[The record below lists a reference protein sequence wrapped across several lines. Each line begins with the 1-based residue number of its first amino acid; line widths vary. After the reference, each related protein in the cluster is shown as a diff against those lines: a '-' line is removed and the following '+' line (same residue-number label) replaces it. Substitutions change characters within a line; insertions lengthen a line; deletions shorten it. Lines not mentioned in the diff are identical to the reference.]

1 MQPVLTES
9 KGCFLSYLCAF
20 RHQKRNQFYVIS
32 SNRAASGDTSCLVC
46 KCNTMNHSHARK
58 HAHIHTLA
66 RQQIIDILASRT
78 HRSQGSRWCLFSLYS
93 ILPSHAPLMGAVSV
107 LICVSCQRA
116 ACLVKSGNRKA
127 SGDGAE
133 VEAAERAAESRPGT
147 TDILLHP
154 PGQLFD
160 KHSTFGPTCP
170 GVIPLSADHKCQ

>member
-1 MQPVLTES
+1 MRSDTRKETISCYILKES
-9 KGCFLSYLCAF
+9 SNCRHFLSGLQMQHNESFTHA
-20 RHQKRNQFYVIS
+20 
-32 SNRAASGDTSCLVC
+32 
-46 KCNTMNHSHARK
+46 HART
-58 HAHIHTLA
+58 HTLA
-66 RQQIIDILASRT
+66 RKQIIDILASRT

-116 ACLVKSGNRKA
+116 ACLVKSGNRNTN
-127 SGDGAE
+127 GDGAE
-133 VEAAERAAESRPGT
+133 VEVAERAVESRPGR

-160 KHSTFGPTCP
+160 KHFTFRLTCP

>member
-9 KGCFLSYLCAF
+9 KGCFLSCVRSDTRKETISCYILKQSGKC
-20 RHQKRNQFYVIS
+20 RHFLSGLQMQHNESFT
-32 SNRAASGDTSCLVC
+32 RA
-46 KCNTMNHSHARK
+46 HA
-58 HAHIHTLA
+58 HTLA
-66 RQQIIDILASRT
+66 RKQIIDILASRT

-116 ACLVKSGNRKA
+116 ACLVKSGNRNA
-127 SGDGAE
+127 NEDGAE
-133 VEAAERAAESRPGT
+133 VEAAERAAERAVESRPGR

-160 KHSTFGPTCP
+160 KHFTFRPTCP
-170 GVIPLSADHKCQ
+170 GVIPLS